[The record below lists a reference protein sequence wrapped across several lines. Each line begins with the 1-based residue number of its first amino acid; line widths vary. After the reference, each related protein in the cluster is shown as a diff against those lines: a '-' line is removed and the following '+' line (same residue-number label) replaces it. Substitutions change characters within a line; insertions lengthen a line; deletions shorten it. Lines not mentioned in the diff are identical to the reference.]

1 MWLSGLSTG
10 LRTKGSLVQFPV
22 RAHAWVAGQ
31 ATSRGRRRGNHIWVF
46 LSLAFSLPST
56 PSLPAVFCPNTTQL
70 RAGCSGSGAG
80 TRLLLAFNYAETR
93 TLQNREG
100 GGDPTLS
107 ESFSRET
114 PSRFRRW
121 HSECD
126 LWYNRVIN
134 MTFAKFLITK
144 KSEEGAN
151 ILRDKQHKPTSARGK
166 VRHEI
171 FTKVGG
177 NDV

>member
-1 MWLSGLSTG
+1 MLGLQARPPVGGAQEATTYGCFSPLLSPFLPHQAYP
-10 LRTKGSLVQFPV
+10 QFS
-22 RAHAWVAGQ
+22 AK
-31 ATSRGRRRGNHIWVF
+31 
-46 LSLAFSLPST
+46 T
-56 PSLPAVFCPNTTQL
+56 PH

-80 TRLLLAFNYAETR
+80 TGLLLAFNYAETS
-93 TLQNREG
+93 TLQSREG

-151 ILRDKQHKPTSARGK
+151 ILRDKQHKPTNAWGK